1 MTEAGSAPKRSVFDA
16 IEALIAQTR
25 QRTFGAALNALAA
38 ARARR
43 DEATF
48 SIALIALA
56 AKIARA
62 DGEVSDDETRAFSRI
77 FQYPEEEASK
87 VRMIYNLAQ
96 QDVAGFDHYLAQVAK
111 LYDGNPLV
119 LEDVLDC
126 LFHIAT
132 ADGVEHPT
140 EKTLLETAAKAF
152 GLSAAAVRRL
162 RATHFGLDAEDP
174 FAILGLAPDAG
185 PEAVRTAWRA
195 LIREHHPDALIA
207 RGVPAVM
214 VKVAEAR
221 SAAINAAYEKAL
233 KLAAG

>member
-1 MTEAGSAPKRSVFDA
+1 MNEAASAPKRSILDTMQTL
-16 IEALIAQTR
+16 IEQAR
-25 QRTFGAALNALAA
+25 QRTLGAALNALAA
-38 ARARR
+38 AKARR

-62 DGEVSDDETRAFSRI
+62 DGHVSEDETLAFQKI
-77 FQYPEEEASK
+77 FHYPEEEQSK

-111 LYDGNPLV
+111 LYDGNALV

-132 ADGVEHPT
+132 ADGVEHPR
-140 EKTLLETAAKAF
+140 ERALLESAAKAF
-152 GLSAAAVRRL
+152 NLSAAAVRRL
-162 RATHFGLDAEDP
+162 RATHFGLDVEDP
-174 FAILGLAPDAG
+174 FAILGVEPDAG
-185 PEAVRTAWRA
+185 PEAVRNAWRA

-207 RGVPAVM
+207 RGVPAAM

-221 SAAINAAYEKAL
+221 SAAINAAFEKAL